1 MVQINSI
8 YVDDGMTVV
17 TLFVNDDH
25 KMVYAVDDIFR
36 GEAYRTAV
44 LRADLL
50 PELQREIELKSE
62 KVWGSKP
69 NLYILKSFNPWSK
82 ELGGF
87 ILQCWQEIRKTE
99 KSLFN
104 K

>member
-17 TLFVNDDH
+17 TLFVSDDH
-25 KMVYAVDDIFR
+25 RMTYAVDDIFR
-36 GEAYRTAV
+36 GSYRTAV
-44 LRADLL
+44 LSADLL
-50 PELQREIELKSE
+50 PELQREIELKSA
-62 KVWGSKP
+62 KVWGSNP
-69 NLYILKSFNPWSK
+69 NLYILKPFNPWSK

-87 ILQCWQEIRKTE
+87 ILQCWQEIRRTE